1 MIDFGHLPV
10 STPVLGMF
18 LLLLLLARLG
28 ETPNGLRQL
37 SSWLLRWLTLLFVPA
52 GVGVM
57 LYFEPLRNQWI
68 ALLITMLLST
78 VIAMAFTGWLLQRL
92 LTRNDGADND

>member
-1 MIDFGHLPV
+1 
-10 STPVLGMF
+10 MF
-18 LLLLLLARLG
+18 LLLVLLARLG

-37 SSWLLRWLTLLFVPA
+37 TSWLLRWLTLLFVPA

-57 LYFEPLRNQWI
+57 LYLEPLRNQWI

-78 VIAMAFTGWLLQRL
+78 VIAMAFTGWFLQRL
-92 LTRNDGADND
+92 LARKGDADGD